1 MIVIGLTGSIAM
13 GKSETAKMFRAEGI
27 PVFDADAAV
36 SVLYASGGKA
46 VAAVGQL
53 FPEAIIGNAVDRS
66 RLSEILQQRP
76 DALKELESIVH
87 PLVRA
92 EEQAFLKQHRDQQ
105 SDIVVLDIP
114 LLFETGRDKDVDV
127 ILVVSAPLA
136 EQRERALARPGMS
149 GEKLAMIL
157 ARQTPDHE
165 KRRRADYVID
175 TSRGL
180 DAARQDVKQLIE
192 DLRKK
197 AKDHAR
203 NRS

>member
-1 MIVIGLTGSIAM
+1 
-13 GKSETAKMFRAEGI
+13 
-27 PVFDADAAV
+27 
-36 SVLYASGGKA
+36 
-46 VAAVGQL
+46 
-53 FPEAIIGNAVDRS
+53 
-66 RLSEILQQRP
+66 
-76 DALKELESIVH
+76 
-87 PLVRA
+87 
-92 EEQAFLKQHRDQQ
+92 
-105 SDIVVLDIP
+105 
-114 LLFETGRDKDVDV
+114 
-127 ILVVSAPLA
+127 
-136 EQRERALARPGMS
+136 MS